1 MGEIAKPGPLPVKL
15 WINGLIYTSDE
26 HNPQAD
32 ALVFDEQGVI
42 LAVGT
47 SAALRTAWPGAE
59 TRDLEGAVVIPGL
72 IDSHG
77 HLHNLALSKTRA
89 QLRGTRD
96 IDDIVRI
103 LKEHEKNLSDGDWLL
118 GRGWDQND
126 WPHKEFPDKTDL
138 DRHFPDRPVL
148 LDRVDGHAIWV
159 NSAALSL
166 VDRDLSGSWQPQGG
180 FIHRDASGQA
190 SGILLNQ
197 AEQIVEDLV
206 PPETEALMSRA
217 LDLALQQMVSLGLT
231 GTHEPGVP
239 RKVIE
244 RYLKKINE
252 NRFPSRVYVMVGG
265 VGPTFEWLCAQGG
278 IAHSDR
284 LWVRSVKLYADG
296 ALGSR
301 GAALLNEYSDEP
313 GNRGLLFH
321 EDGALRAQVAAVM
334 ACGFQVAIHAIGD
347 AANRQ
352 ALDAIIAVSGQY
364 PDNPGR
370 HRIEHAQVLTDG
382 NLEKFAPLGIIAAVQ
397 PTHATSDMY
406 WAEQRLGPDRVQ
418 FAYAWRK
425 LVEHGARLALG
436 SDFVVEEVNP
446 MLGFYAAVARS
457 DPEGWPE
464 GGWHPGQRL
473 SRAEALRGFTLDAAY
488 AAFMEDR
495 VGSLAPGKLADMVIL
510 DRDIMQVDEDQ
521 LPSTLVLETWLG
533 GRRVY
538 HRGAR

>member
-1 MGEIAKPGPLPVKL
+1 P
-15 WINGLIYTSDE
+15 T
-26 HNPQAD
+26 
-32 ALVFDEQGVI
+32 
-42 LAVGT
+42 
-47 SAALRTAWPGAE
+47 
-59 TRDLEGAVVIPGL
+59 
-72 IDSHG
+72 
-77 HLHNLALSKTRA
+77 
-89 QLRGTRD
+89 
-96 IDDIVRI
+96 
-103 LKEHEKNLSDGDWLL
+103 
-118 GRGWDQND
+118 
-126 WPHKEFPDKTDL
+126 L
-138 DRHFPDRPVL
+138 D
-148 LDRVDGHAIWV
+148 
-159 NSAALSL
+159 
-166 VDRDLSGSWQPQGG
+166 
-180 FIHRDASGQA
+180 
-190 SGILLNQ
+190 
-197 AEQIVEDLV
+197 
-206 PPETEALMSRA
+206 
-217 LDLALQQMVSLGLT
+217 
-231 GTHEPGVP
+231 
-239 RKVIE
+239 
-244 RYLKKINE
+244 
-252 NRFPSRVYVMVGG
+252 
-265 VGPTFEWLCAQGG
+265 WLCAQGG

-321 EDGALRAQVAAVM
+321 EDEALRAQVATVM

-370 HRIEHAQVLTDG
+370 HRIEHAQLLTDG
-382 NLEKFAPLGIIAAVQ
+382 DLEKFAPLGIIAAVQ

-488 AAFMEDR
+488 AGFMEDR